1 VSKPPAEQFILI
13 PQRPYLPLGSL
24 RDQVTYPHTARDVA
38 ARGVSD
44 ADLAGILAAVGMEH
58 VVAREGGW
66 DAVRD
71 WRAALSGGDQQRIA
85 WCRLFY
91 HRPMV
96 RHTHA
101 YTGHGADAHGSTRC
115 STRRRRSSPR
125 RLRGA

>member
-44 ADLAGILAAVGMEH
+44 ADLAGILAVVGMEH
-58 VVAREGGW
+58 VVTREGGW
-66 DAVRD
+66 DAVHD
-71 WRAALSGGDQQRIA
+71 WRTALSGGDQQRIA

-96 RHTHA
+96 RARTHVWA
-101 YTGHGADAHGSTRC
+101 AADADGSTRC
-115 STRRRRSSPR
+115 WTRRRRLSRKRSK
-125 RLRGA
+125 AA